1 MSVAK
6 NGIQIAVLAKLI
18 EILIQFIM
26 KYQNNTGLDIK
37 EIHHEIRRH
46 NIRRYAKY
54 KLDKKN

>member
-37 EIHHEIRRH
+37 EIHHEIR
-46 NIRRYAKY
+46 
-54 KLDKKN
+54 